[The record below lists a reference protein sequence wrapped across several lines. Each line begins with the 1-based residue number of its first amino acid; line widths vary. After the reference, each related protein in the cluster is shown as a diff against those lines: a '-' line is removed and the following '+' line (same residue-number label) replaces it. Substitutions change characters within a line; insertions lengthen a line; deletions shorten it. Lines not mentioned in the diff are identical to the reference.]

1 MRGRRPII
9 ALRYRDENYVNRM
22 TKLSIS
28 ALGNDATTPAAAE
41 LLHRFFQESGF
52 PGDRASIS
60 ANLQRMIADP
70 NHWAAGAHESGHMIG
85 VVTVTTMLYV
95 EWGRLGEVGDLYVVP
110 EARKRGIA
118 RELVHS
124 ALAWCADHG
133 CSAVSV
139 VVTERAEKEDG
150 LGLFYDR
157 LGFAPTG
164 RRIYS
169 RLLASDRAK

>member
-1 MRGRRPII
+1 MPNE
-9 ALRYRDENYVNRM
+9 LHDRM
-22 TKLSIS
+22 TKPSIS
-28 ALGNDATTPAAAE
+28 ALSDGATMGAAAE
-41 LLHRFFQESGF
+41 LLHGFFQESGF

-60 ANLQRMIADP
+60 ANLKRMLADP
-70 NHWAAGAHESGHMIG
+70 NHWAAAAYESGRMIG

-110 EARKRGIA
+110 EARKRGVA

-124 ALAWCADHG
+124 ALAWCAGQG

-139 VVTERAEKEDG
+139 VVTEKGEKEDG

-157 LGFAPTG
+157 LGFVSTG

-169 RLLASDRAK
+169 RVLKK

>member
-1 MRGRRPII
+1 
-9 ALRYRDENYVNRM
+9 M
-22 TKLSIS
+22 TTLSIS
-28 ALGNDATTPAAAE
+28 TLGDDTATPAAAE
-41 LLHRFFQESGF
+41 LLCRFFQESGF
-52 PGDRASIS
+52 PGNRASIL

-70 NHWAAGAHESGHMIG
+70 NHWAAAAHESGRMIG

-95 EWGRLGEVGDLYVVP
+95 EWGRLGEVGDLYVLP
-110 EARKRGIA
+110 EARKRGVA

-124 ALAWCADHG
+124 ALAWCADLG

-139 VVTERAEKEDG
+139 VVTEKGEKEDG

-157 LGFAPTG
+157 LGFAATG

-169 RLLASDRAK
+169 RLLAK